1 MYMSFDSDQA
11 GPPEN
16 APSTAATWMRAA
28 CGIFQPRKTPELK
41 AKYCS
46 LHGIAALMWR
56 NPRGFFPDA
65 RIQSVMDRADS
76 DVRSYFID
84 SIYRYPIP
92 VDSNTI
98 TWANALAAAKLD
110 PDLLPVARAA
120 RQMMEKC
127 HSKTNMPWPLRKPP
141 EQFLRPVE

>member
-1 MYMSFDSDQA
+1 ML
-11 GPPEN
+11 
-16 APSTAATWMRAA
+16 WIMRGVRS
-28 CGIFQPRKTPELK
+28 C
-41 AKYCS
+41 
-46 LHGIAALMWR
+46 
-56 NPRGFFPDA
+56 
-65 RIQSVMDRADS
+65 RISCRIEVDCVNCIRADS